1 MVVDEDGDV
10 VESYDYFPF
19 GLASR
24 TSGGS
29 TIYKFTEKELD
40 NETDF
45 YYFGARYYD
54 PEVGRWLSVDPK
66 ALNYP
71 SLSPYHYTY
80 NNPIRYID
88 PQGEDIF
95 ERIDNWLHG
104 RGWRDDTIQENLDEG
119 DYETA
124 FNQAA
129 EELGY
134 DVSELKGG
142 KIHYVKWLKGGRT
155 KSDFTMEIG
164 NADGEFVK
172 TEANLKNTI
181 VHEFKHVEQ
190 FKKLKA
196 KYGDKYARKVASLPS
211 YQDEIDAIYAQKQ
224 HSTWLST
231 TPAYQEII
239 NNYES
244 FCRDRLRYNYLP

>member
-1 MVVDEDGDV
+1 
-10 VESYDYFPF
+10 
-19 GLASR
+19 
-24 TSGGS
+24 
-29 TIYKFTEKELD
+29 
-40 NETDF
+40 
-45 YYFGARYYD
+45 
-54 PEVGRWLSVDPK
+54 
-66 ALNYP
+66 
-71 SLSPYHYTY
+71 
-80 NNPIRYID
+80 
-88 PQGEDIF
+88 
-95 ERIDNWLHG
+95 
-104 RGWRDDTIQENLDEG
+104 
-119 DYETA
+119 
-124 FNQAA
+124 
-129 EELGY
+129 
-134 DVSELKGG
+134 
-142 KIHYVKWLKGGRT
+142 
-155 KSDFTMEIG
+155 MEIG